1 MRIYQKLF
9 LTSALG
15 LIALISIFIFNSF
28 SHHYFTK
35 RNAIELQFKSL
46 EIAEKKLDYDIL
58 HDTFFLYVNHD
69 ILNQHITTIKEM
81 IAQFSTIPV
90 MVESHQQTLLALNEH
105 SQAFEKK
112 IQAIYDFQT
121 NNTVVKNA
129 TAAIVT
135 MQQHLFQLNAL
146 VLPEDRQALNRI
158 NTIAGTI
165 LLAKNAQDVHII
177 NTLHHDIDV
186 LETYQFHDSRVME
199 LAQTTLFHFNV
210 IVEAFPKFIAI
221 MSQINDPVLVKTL
234 EHAKTLFVQ
243 ESEAQLKSIT
253 HFSYLLVLLY
263 LISIGMI
270 TFFLFKSEKESRMDA
285 LTQLANRKAY
295 EEKIAH
301 TNTPFALIL
310 INIKKFKHYNDFY
323 GIHAGDRLLQETAKR
338 ITRISLPTI
347 NPTFYRLGADDF
359 GILFEL
365 PQTHE
370 LKTIADTVLYEFS
383 KEPIIIDGE
392 IRTPT
397 IAVVASA
404 STPLLETAD
413 MVLKSKQ
420 QTNPTLYNEGFNLRE
435 IIKDNVTKV
444 QELKDAFAENRIV
457 PFYQPIVSG
466 DTHRIEKY
474 EVLARIILPD
484 NKPYSIFPYLRIAKE
499 ANLYSQLT
507 KTIIEQSFAT
517 LALSDKDFSINLSI
531 NDIVNHETVLMICD
545 MLELYPNIGKR
556 VIFEL
561 LESEAI
567 DDYNAIRDFIT
578 KVRTYGCRI
587 AIDDFG
593 SGYSNFA
600 HILNLSIDIIKID
613 GSLIKNID
621 TDAKA
626 NTIVETIVGF
636 ARNTSIKTVA
646 EFVHTKAVADHVK
659 NLCIDEFQGF
669 YFYEPSS
676 TPIGDDN

>member
-1 MRIYQKLF
+1 MHIFKKLF
-9 LTSALG
+9 ITSALG
-15 LIALISIFIFNSF
+15 LVALISLFIFNSF

-46 EIAEKKLDYDIL
+46 EIAEKKLDYEIL

-69 ILNQHITTIKEM
+69 ILNQQITTIKEM
-81 IAQFSTIPV
+81 IAQFYTIPV
-90 MVESHQQTLLALNEH
+90 MVESHQKTLLALGEH
-105 SQAFEKK
+105 AQVFEKK

-121 NNTVVKNA
+121 KNTVVKNA

-135 MQQHLFQLNAL
+135 MQQRLFQLKSL
-146 VLPEDRQALNRI
+146 VTTEDREALNTM
-158 NTIAGTI
+158 NKIAGTI
-165 LLAKNAQDVHII
+165 LLAKNAQDAQVM
-177 NTLHHDIDV
+177 NVLHHDI
-186 LETYQFHDSRVME
+186 ETLATYHFHDARIME
-199 LAQTTLFHFNV
+199 LAQITLSHFH
-210 IVEAFPKFIAI
+210 IIAESFPQFIAI
-221 MSQINDPVLVKTL
+221 MSQINDPQLAKTL
-234 EHAKTLFVQ
+234 EQAKTLFVQ
-243 ESEAQLKSIT
+243 ESETQLKSIT

-263 LISIGMI
+263 IISIGII
-270 TFFLFKSEKESRMDA
+270 TFFLFKSEKESRVDA

-295 EEKIAH
+295 EEKIAPK
-301 TNTPFALIL
+301 NRPYALIL

-323 GIHAGDRLLQETAKR
+323 GIHAGDKLLQETAKR
-338 ITRISLPTI
+338 ITCIPFPDI

-365 PQTHE
+365 QQTHK
-370 LKTIADTVLYEFS
+370 LQTIADTVLVEFS

-392 IRTPT
+392 IRTPS
-397 IAVVASA
+397 IAVVASSFA
-404 STPLLETAD
+404 PLLETAD

-420 QTNPTLYNEGFNLRE
+420 QTNPTLYHEGFNLRQ

-444 QELKDAFAENRIV
+444 QELKDAFKENRIV

-484 NKPYSIFPYLRIAKE
+484 NRPYSIFPYLRIAKE
-499 ANLYSQLT
+499 ANLYCQLT

-517 LALSDKDFSINLSI
+517 LAFSDKDFSVNLSI
-531 NDIVNHETVLMICD
+531 NDILNHDTVDMICAN
-545 MLELYPNIGKR
+545 LENYPDIGKR

-567 DDYNAIRDFIT
+567 EDYNAIREFIS

-636 ARNTSIKTVA
+636 ALNSSITTVA
-646 EFVHTKAVADHVK
+646 EFVHTKAIADHVK
-659 NLCIDEFQGF
+659 NLRIDEFQGF

-676 TPIGDDN
+676 IPVDNLS

>member
-1 MRIYQKLF
+1 MRIFQKLF
-9 LTSALG
+9 LTSTLG

-35 RNAIELQFKSL
+35 RNAIEIQFKSL
-46 EIAEKKLDYDIL
+46 EIAEKKLDYEIL

-69 ILNQHITTIKEM
+69 ILNQQISTIIE
-81 IAQFSTIPV
+81 IISQFSTIPV
-90 MVESHQQTLLALNEH
+90 MLESHQQTLLALEKH
-105 SQAFEKK
+105 KQAFEKK

-121 NNTVVKNA
+121 NNTVVKNT

-135 MQQHLFQLNAL
+135 MQQRLFQLNAL
-146 VLPEDRQALNRI
+146 VLPQDRQALDRI
-158 NTIAGTI
+158 NTIAGAI
-165 LLAKNAQDVHII
+165 LLAKNAQDVQII
-177 NTLHHDIDV
+177 NTLHHDITA
-186 LETYQFHDSRVME
+186 LETYQFHDTRVME
-199 LAQTTLFHFNV
+199 LAKITLFHFHV
-210 IVEAFPKFIAI
+210 IVEAFPKFLAI
-221 MSQINDPVLVKTL
+221 MSQINDPELTKTL
-234 EHAKTLFVQ
+234 EYAKTLFVQ
-243 ESEAQLKSIT
+243 ESEVQLKSIT

-263 LISIGMI
+263 IISIGII
-270 TFFLFKSEKESRMDA
+270 TFFLFKSEKESRVDG
-285 LTQLANRKAY
+285 LTRLANRKAY
-295 EEKIAH
+295 EEKIAQK
-301 TNTPFALIL
+301 NKPFALIL

-323 GIHAGDRLLQETAKR
+323 GIHAGDRLLQETANR
-338 ITRISLPTI
+338 LTSISLLNI

-365 PQTHE
+365 SKTQK
-370 LKTIADTVLYEFS
+370 LKAIAQTVLYEFS

-392 IRTPT
+392 IRTPS

-404 STPLLETAD
+404 SAPLLETAD

-420 QTNPTLYNEGFNLRE
+420 QINPTLYHEGFNLRQ

-444 QELKDAFAENRIV
+444 QELKNAFAENRIV

-484 NKPYSIFPYLRIAKE
+484 NRAYSIFPYLRIAKE

-507 KTIIEQSFAT
+507 QTIIEQSFAT
-517 LALSDKDFSINLSI
+517 LALSDKDFSVNLSI
-531 NDIVNHETVLMICD
+531 NDIVNHETVVMICNA
-545 MLELYPNIGKR
+545 LERYPNIGKR

-621 TDAKA
+621 TDTKA

-659 NLCIDEFQGF
+659 NLRIDEFQGF
-669 YFYEPSS
+669 YFYEPTSS
-676 TPIGDDN
+676 PVDNLT

>member
-1 MRIYQKLF
+1 MRIFKKLF
-9 LTSALG
+9 ITSALG
-15 LIALISIFIFNSF
+15 LVALISLFIFNSF

-46 EIAEKKLDYDIL
+46 EIAEKKLDYEIL

-69 ILNQHITTIKEM
+69 ILNQQITTIKEM
-81 IAQFSTIPV
+81 IAQFYTIPI
-90 MVESHQQTLLALNEH
+90 MVENHQETLLALGEH
-105 SQAFEKK
+105 AQAFEKK

-121 NNTVVKNA
+121 KNTVVKNA
-129 TAAIVT
+129 TAAVVT
-135 MQQHLFQLNAL
+135 MQQRLFQLNSL
-146 VLPEDRQALNRI
+146 VTTEDREALNTM
-158 NTIAGTI
+158 NKIAGTI
-165 LLAKNAQDVHII
+165 LLAKNAQDAQVM
-177 NTLHHDIDV
+177 NVLHHDI
-186 LETYQFHDSRVME
+186 ETLATYHFHDARIME
-199 LAQTTLFHFNV
+199 LAQITLFHFH
-210 IVEAFPKFIAI
+210 IIAESFPQFIAI
-221 MSQINDPVLVKTL
+221 MSQINDPQLAKTL
-234 EHAKTLFVQ
+234 EQAKTLFVQ
-243 ESEAQLKSIT
+243 ESEIQLKSIT

-263 LISIGMI
+263 IISIGII
-270 TFFLFKSEKESRMDA
+270 TFFLFKSEKESRVDA

-295 EEKIAH
+295 EEKIAPK
-301 TNTPFALIL
+301 NRPYALIL

-323 GIHAGDRLLQETAKR
+323 GIHAGDKLLQETAKR
-338 ITRISLPTI
+338 IMCIPFPDI
-347 NPTFYRLGADDF
+347 YPTFYRLGADDF

-365 PQTHE
+365 QQTHK
-370 LKTIADTVLYEFS
+370 LQTIADTVLVEFS

-392 IRTPT
+392 IRTPS
-397 IAVVASA
+397 IAVVASSFA
-404 STPLLETAD
+404 PLLETAD

-420 QTNPTLYNEGFNLRE
+420 QTNPTLYHEGFNLRQ

-444 QELKDAFAENRIV
+444 QELKDAFKENRIV

-484 NKPYSIFPYLRIAKE
+484 NRPYSIFPYLRIAKE
-499 ANLYSQLT
+499 ANLYCQLT

-517 LALSDKDFSINLSI
+517 LAFSDKDFSVNLSI
-531 NDIVNHETVLMICD
+531 NDILNHDTVDMICAN
-545 MLELYPNIGKR
+545 LERYPDIGKR

-567 DDYNAIRDFIT
+567 EDYNAIREFIS

-636 ARNTSIKTVA
+636 ALNSSITTVA
-646 EFVHTKAVADHVK
+646 EFVHTKAIADHVK
-659 NLCIDEFQGF
+659 NLRIDEFQGF

-676 TPIGDDN
+676 IPVDNLS

>member
-1 MRIYQKLF
+1 MRISQKLL

-15 LIALISIFIFNSF
+15 LVALISIFTFNSF

-58 HDTFFLYVNHD
+58 HDTFFLYVNQD
-69 ILNQHITTIKEM
+69 ILNRQIATIKAM

-90 MVESHQQTLLALNEH
+90 MIESHQQTLLALQLHE
-105 SQAFEKK
+105 QAFEKK

-121 NNTVVKNA
+121 NNTVVKNT

-135 MQQHLFQLNAL
+135 MQQRLFQLSAL
-146 VLPEDRQALNRI
+146 ILPEDHQALNRI
-158 NTIAGTI
+158 NAIAGSI
-165 LLAKNAQDVHII
+165 LLAKNAQDVQMI
-177 NTLHHDIDV
+177 NTLHDEIHA
-186 LETYQFHDSRVME
+186 LETYQFHDPKVME

-210 IVEAFPKFIAI
+210 IVEAFPKFMAI
-221 MSQINDPVLVKTL
+221 MSQINDPELIQTL
-234 EHAKTLFVQ
+234 EHTKTLFVQ

-270 TFFLFKSEKESRMDA
+270 TFFLFKSEKESRIDV
-285 LTQLANRKAY
+285 LTHLANRKAY

-301 TNTPFALIL
+301 QNRPFALIL
-310 INIKKFKHYNDFY
+310 VNIKKFKHYNDFY

-338 ITRISLPTI
+338 IAHISLPTL

-359 GILFEL
+359 GILVERH
-365 PQTHE
+365 QNQK
-370 LKTIADTVLYEFS
+370 LKTIANTVLYEFS

-397 IAVVASA
+397 IAVVASDA
-404 STPLLETAD
+404 TPLLETAD

-420 QTNPTLYNEGFNLRE
+420 QTNPTLYNEGFNLRQ
-435 IIKDNVTKV
+435 IIKDNVTKA
-444 QELKDAFAENRIV
+444 QELKKAFEENRIV
-457 PFYQPIVSG
+457 PFYQPIVSRQ
-466 DTHRIEKY
+466 THRIEKY
-474 EVLARIILPD
+474 EVLARIILED

-507 KTIIEQSFAT
+507 QTIIEQSFAT
-517 LALSDKDFSINLSI
+517 LALSDKDFSINISI
-531 NDIVNHETVLMICD
+531 HDILNPETVAMMCHT
-545 MLELYPNIGKR
+545 LERYPHIGKR

-567 DDYNAIRDFIT
+567 DDYNAVRDFIT

-621 TDAKA
+621 TDSKA

-659 NLCIDEFQGF
+659 NLNIDEFQGF

-676 TPIGDDN
+676 TPIDQ